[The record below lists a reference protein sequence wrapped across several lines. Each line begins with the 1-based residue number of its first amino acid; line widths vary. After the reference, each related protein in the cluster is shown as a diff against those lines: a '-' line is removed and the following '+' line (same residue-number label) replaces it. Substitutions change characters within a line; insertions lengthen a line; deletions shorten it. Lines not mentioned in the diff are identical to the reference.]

1 MKNMPSLFLSLILA
15 VCLTLYGHVGMA
27 KAGDTGFEA
36 VICADGVVATVRIGA
51 DGNPVEP
58 TPDCP
63 DCPLCGT
70 TALLQGQATGGDAIA
85 LVLLDIDVVRTSV
98 HDPVLNK
105 RNILPAPRGPPA
117 LHHTMQGMPDLIGFD
132 QGNTGHN
139 TRSDGRPLT
148 KDADA

>member
-105 RNILPAPRGPPA
+105 RNILPVPRGPP
-117 LHHTMQGMPDLIGFD
+117 LVHSSMQVLPEQIRLDQLI
-132 QGNTGHN
+132 TGHKQRCN
-139 TRSDGRPLT
+139 GRPHL